1 MALLRSRL
9 ASLCHVRHSRRVVRP
24 HVLVAALALACL
36 SSLLPAAPQASATS
50 TRVLFG
56 VNVRDEYLRH
66 DVEAAVQVDHMA
78 IAGYFKR
85 IGTTFPTFNTPY
97 ADGAVPMVAYMA
109 PGPLSEITAGKW
121 DASIRQWLTDA
132 SHWKNHSPVYVR
144 LLPEMNVKGQ
154 PYAIYQGSPNTAAQ
168 YVAAWRR
175 IVSIGRQVGATNVKW
190 VWNPYRVY
198 SGSVSLTSVW
208 PGATWVDWTALD
220 IYNYGDTL
228 HGGWLDFSTLISSSL
243 KQVRALPGAST
254 KPFMLGEVGCRTGSK
269 QAAWLADM
277 LAKAPAMNIS
287 AVVYFN
293 YPSLS
298 TTQPDWRFTTTATST
313 SAVRT
318 ALHRSTYLPALS

>member
-1 MALLRSRL
+1 MALRRSRL
-9 ASLCHVRHSRRVVRP
+9 LPRP
-24 HVLVAALALACL
+24 HALLAALLLSCVAAMLP
-36 SSLLPAAPQASATS
+36 SLQPAASATS

-66 DVEAAVQVDHMA
+66 DVEAAVGVDHMA

-97 ADGAVPMVAYMA
+97 ADGATPMVAYMA
-109 PGPLSEITAGKW
+109 PGPLSEITSGKW
-121 DASIRQWLTDA
+121 DASIRQWLTAA
-132 SHWKNHSPVYVR
+132 SAWKGHSPVFVR

-154 PYAIYQGSPNTAAQ
+154 PYAIYTGSPNTAAQ

-198 SGSVSLTSVW
+198 KGSVPLSAVW

-220 IYNYGDTL
+220 IYNYADTA
-228 HGGWLDFSTLISSSL
+228 HGGWLDFSTLITSSL
-243 KQVRALPGAST
+243 QQVRALPGAST
-254 KPFMLGEVGCRTGSK
+254 KPFMLAEVGCRIGNK
-269 QAAWLADM
+269 QAAWIADM

-298 TTQPDWRFTTTATST
+298 TTQPDWRFTTSATST
-313 SAVRT
+313 SAVRA
-318 ALHRSTYLPALS
+318 ALHRSVYLPSLS